1 MQYKIPVQ
9 IENEDPIV
17 LGLSLRQLM
26 IIMGFGGIWYLFFI
40 SLSEIAPV
48 EIAAVPAIILLLL
61 WILIAK
67 FKQYGMSFIG
77 YVLSFLRL
85 KSNVPERRWMQWVD
99 SFQPIDIWFQSEA
112 KDDKTQKVDFDSKR
126 DKMKNIED
134 HLHKI

>member
-17 LGLSLRQLM
+17 IGLSLRQLM
-26 IIMGFGGIWYLFFI
+26 IIMGFGWVWYLFFI
-40 SLSEIAPV
+40 SLAEIAPV
-48 EIAAVPAIILLLL
+48 EVAVIPAIILLLL
-61 WILIAK
+61 WVLIAK
-67 FKQYGMSFIG
+67 FKQYGMSFVG

-99 SFQPIDIWFQSEA
+99 SFQPIDIWFQSES
-112 KDDKTQKVDFDSKR
+112 KDEKTQKVNFDSKR